1 MASFSSLP
9 VYWRVCLINA
19 ALFLLATVILVV
31 SPTSVGPDMSLGEL
45 GVLAVGL
52 GAIMVANALLL
63 RSSLVP
69 LDRLVGQMQRMDL
82 QGLGERLPDTRD
94 GSLQPL
100 VTSFNAMS
108 SRLELERARS
118 NAVALAAQEAERHRI
133 ARELHDEIGQGLT
146 VVLLGLQRAV
156 ADAPPALA
164 DELRTVQETARASLH
179 EVREVARRLRPGL
192 LQDLGLVSALS
203 ALATDL
209 TTSTGTAVD
218 RRFDARLPPL
228 SEEQELV
235 LYRVA
240 QEALTNAARHAG
252 ARHVR
257 LQLGVDPD
265 GVELVVADDG
275 RGLDGSPEGSGLRGM
290 RERALLVGGRL
301 AVRSPGTGGGTE
313 IRLRVP
319 VRAEV
324 PA

>member
-45 GVLAVGL
+45 GVLALGL

-69 LDRLVGQMQRMDL
+69 LDRLVAQMQWMDL
-82 QGLGERLPDTRD
+82 QGLGAKLPDTQD

-108 SRLELERARS
+108 SRLQLERARS

-146 VVLLGLQRAV
+146 AVLLGLQRA
-156 ADAPPALA
+156 AAGAPPELA
-164 DELRTVQETARASLH
+164 TELRAVQETARASLQ

-209 TTSTGTAVD
+209 TTSTGAVVD

-228 SEEQELV
+228 GEEQELV

-252 ARHVR
+252 ARSVR
-257 LQLGVDPD
+257 LQLNADED
-265 GVELVVADDG
+265 GVELLVADDG
-275 RGLDGSPEGSGLRGM
+275 RGLGGAPEGSGLRGM

-301 AVRSPGTGGGTE
+301 AVRSPGARGGTE
-313 IRLRVP
+313 VRLRVP
-319 VRAEV
+319 VRTGVGA
-324 PA
+324 